1 MRLISMSLRN
11 FCQHA
16 KLDLDFPSGILAIGG
31 PNGAGKS
38 NCVKAIFAALTGI
51 FGRNDGV
58 ITDNINSG
66 CGEKEESYISLTF
79 SVGETTAVI
88 TRNLRPNK
96 RSLVING
103 GDPITSMKEVNATVE
118 GLIGVRLE
126 ILSDY
131 IFVDQLKM
139 LGVFDLA
146 KSEKFQHLQTLYGL
160 EKSETCYEE
169 LNKKSLGIEVFKP
182 SETLESVSVQ
192 LEEKKLDLAESK
204 KAMAANSHLNLDDS
218 DVKSMLSLTISKKHG
233 KSMIKSNIGKIREL
247 EPQIEE
253 LKKIIAHLSESKEVL
268 LKSFPDSINLEELT
282 RIKKEWETIDNF
294 DKVRAENLKERD
306 IIEAQ
311 IISLGSPPD
320 KEINYMSS
328 DGVDFSNLSILLG
341 TVSSKEEN
349 LEKLLSKKECP
360 VCGSTG
366 EILIKAMHDIS
377 ASIQEIK
384 PKLNS
389 MKMAWDK
396 SRAFDKALHKY
407 ESEVSSIQNRL
418 QKVNFNLGIQRPEVP
433 RIDKL
438 DVFGAI
444 DKYHSFR
451 KSIVDIDASIFR
463 STAELNRSES
473 SKSTMAAQVSE
484 ASTFCDMLEDYES
497 QEALLN
503 AEMNSIHKNKEIKIR
518 IEEKIKSLEDQVFY
532 LCGRHD
538 KIKADMEE
546 SSVNSMVRLH
556 LDDLKGIMHRDN
568 LPKHLTVNYL
578 RSTVKKL
585 NGYLDDF
592 SVKFSVMVDDD
603 LTFWATLSDGTVIA
617 ASRLSGGEKV
627 VLSLAFRLAVQSD
640 LNGINL
646 LVLDEPTV
654 CLDDDNI
661 ACLEKAFDR
670 LRAMSKS
677 SGLQVIVV
685 SHESAIERMCDHTFT
700 LNR

>member
-1 MRLISMSLRN
+1 MSLRN
-11 FCQHA
+11 FCQHS
-16 KLDLDFPSGILAIGG
+16 KLDLNFPSGILAIGG

-79 SVGETTAVI
+79 SVGETVAVI

-96 RSLVING
+96 RSLVLNG

-182 SETLESVSVQ
+182 SETLESISVQ
-192 LEEKKLDLAESK
+192 LEEKKRDLAEAK
-204 KAMAANSHLNLDDS
+204 IAMAANSHLNLDDS
-218 DVKSMLSLTISKKHG
+218 YVKTRLSLTISKKHG
-233 KSMIKSNIGKIREL
+233 KNIIKSNIGKIREL

-253 LKKIIAHLSESKEVL
+253 LKKIIANLSESREDL

-311 IISLGSPPD
+311 IVSLGSPPD

-366 EILIKAMHDIS
+366 DILIKAMHDIS
-377 ASIQEIK
+377 VSIQEIK

-396 SRAFDKALHKY
+396 SRAFDKALYKY
-407 ESEVSSIQNRL
+407 ESEASSIQSRL
-418 QKVNFNLGIQRPEVP
+418 QKVNFNLSIQRPEVP
-433 RIDKL
+433 RIDKI

-451 KSIVDIDASIFR
+451 KSIADIDASILR

-556 LDDLKGIMHRDN
+556 LDDLKSIMHRDN

-592 SVKFSVMVDDD
+592 SVKFSIMVDDD